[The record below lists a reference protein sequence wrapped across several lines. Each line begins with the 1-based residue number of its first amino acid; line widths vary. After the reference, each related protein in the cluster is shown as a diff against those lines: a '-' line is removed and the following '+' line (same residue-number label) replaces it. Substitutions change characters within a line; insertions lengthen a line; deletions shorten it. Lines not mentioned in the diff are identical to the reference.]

1 MIVYSSLFIA
11 SESQA
16 GKPRHMGR
24 KGLLVAEM
32 EAAGMPTPGGP
43 PGVACVIWEHQMS
56 SL

>member
-11 SESQA
+11 CESQA

-43 PGVACVIWEHQMS
+43 PGVTCVSWEHQMS